1 MRQKGPVQLIG
12 ISKAISDLKAEVERV
27 ARSDAKVL
35 ITGESGSGK
44 EVVAR
49 AINDTS
55 SRAKS
60 FVAVNCAGI
69 PETLLESELFGHV
82 KGSFTGA
89 YRDKPGKLEMA
100 DHGTIF
106 LDEIGEMTLRMQGLL
121 LRYLET
127 GEIQKVGAERVV
139 RATDVR
145 VMAATNR
152 NLRDLIAQG
161 QFRED
166 LFYRINVIHIE
177 VPPLRER
184 REDITLLIDYFLAR
198 FTGDRSTETA
208 LAARGG
214 RTLTDEPHAAP
225 GMDELA
231 GAARDMYARSG
242 AATGNGS
249 GYGSGNGYGSAHDF
263 SEDEFEGGNGIGNG
277 GNGHVAASGITSG
290 NGAATGVN
298 SHSPVRAIS
307 KMAMEAL
314 CDYSWPGNVRQV
326 ENVVERLVVTGRR
339 ELVQLEDLPLEI
351 RNPSGPGKPSRER
364 RRTVA
369 DELFRKLVEE
379 RQSFWNAVYPLYM
392 NREITR
398 ANVRDLVHKGLE
410 EARGNYKI
418 VLKLFNMDTTDYKR
432 FLNFLRK
439 HDCQLPFKEY
449 R

>member
-1 MRQKGPVQLIG
+1 M
-12 ISKAISDLKAEVERV
+12 KAEVERV
-27 ARSDAKVL
+27 SCSDAKVL

-49 AINDTS
+49 AINDAST
-55 SRAKS
+55 RAKV
-60 FVAVNCAGI
+60 FVPVNCAGI

-127 GEIQKVGAERVV
+127 GEIQKVGAERTV

-152 NLRDLIAQG
+152 NLRELIQQG

-184 REDITLLIDYFLAR
+184 REDIPLLVEYFLAR
-198 FTGDRSTETA
+198 FTGSRSTEPA
-208 LAARGG
+208 W
-214 RTLTDEPHAAP
+214 P
-225 GMDELA
+225 
-231 GAARDMYARSG
+231 ARSG
-242 AATGNGS
+242 DQAAHGHDARVPGMEELAEEARILGGNAPLGNGHRHGDETGRTSNGNEFRNTYPATSGLATGNGS
-249 GYGSGNGYGSAHDF
+249 
-263 SEDEFEGGNGIGNG
+263 
-277 GNGHVAASGITSG
+277 AS
-290 NGAATGVN
+290 GVN

-307 KMAMEAL
+307 KVAMDAL
-314 CDYSWPGNVRQV
+314 CDYAWPGNVRQV

-339 ELVQLEDLPLEI
+339 EVVLLEDLPLEI
-351 RNPSGPGKPSRER
+351 RTPVSGGGRQGRER

-369 DELFRKLVEE
+369 DELFKKLVEE
-379 RQSFWNAVYPLYM
+379 RGSFWNVVYPLYM

-398 ANVRDLVHKGLE
+398 SNVRDLVHKGLE

-418 VLKLFNMDTTDYKR
+418 VLRLFNMEAGDYKR

-439 HDCQLPFKEY
+439 HECQLPFKEY
-449 R
+449 